1 MNERLKKLRK
11 TLDLT
16 QQEFADKVGTPRDNI
31 GGYETGR
38 RNPSDAVISLICKTN
53 FPPKGKVN
61 ENWLRTGEGG
71 DDNMFIEAPR
81 DEQISNFVGELL
93 KGEEDSFKR
102 RFISML
108 AALDESDWESLKKMV
123 ELLQEKRD

>member
-11 TLDLT
+11 ILDMT

-38 RNPSDAVISLICKTN
+38 RKPSDAVISLICKTD
-53 FPPKGKVN
+53 FSRGRVN
-61 ENWLRTGEGG
+61 EKWLRTGEGG
-71 DDNMFIEAPR
+71 DENMFIEAPR
-81 DEQISNFVGELL
+81 DEQISSFVGELL
-93 KGEEDSFKR
+93 KEEEDSFKK

-108 AALDESDWESLKKMV
+108 TALDESDWESLKKMV